1 MSASEYL
8 RPLLGALES
17 AGIPY
22 MLTGP
27 FAAAYHG
34 CPRATQDVDLV
45 VAPDADRLLALVGL
59 LRDRGYHVD
68 ETTAREA
75 LRDESQFNAID
86 PETGWKFD
94 FIIRKSRDFSLSEFD
109 RRREAQLG
117 GQRLVVVT
125 AEDLILAKLEWAR
138 LGESERQV
146 DDVAALLRARRGE
159 LDLAYIE
166 RWVEQLS
173 VGAQWQRAVARAGQ
187 VS

>member
-1 MSASEYL
+1 VSAAEFL
-8 RPLLGALES
+8 RPLIDALES
-17 AGIPY
+17 AGVPY
-22 MLTGP
+22 MLTGS

-34 CPRATQDVDLV
+34 SPRATQDVDLV
-45 VAPDADRLLALVGL
+45 VAPEAAQIPALVKL
-59 LRDRGYHVD
+59 LHERGYYVD
-68 ETTAREA
+68 EPAAREA
-75 LRDESQFNAID
+75 LRLESQFNAID
-86 PETGWKFD
+86 PETGWKVD
-94 FIIRKSRDFSLSEFD
+94 FIIRKSRDFSQSEFD

-166 RWVEQLS
+166 RWVWALS
-173 VGAQWQRAVARAGQ
+173 VGAQWQRALTRAG
-187 VS
+187 